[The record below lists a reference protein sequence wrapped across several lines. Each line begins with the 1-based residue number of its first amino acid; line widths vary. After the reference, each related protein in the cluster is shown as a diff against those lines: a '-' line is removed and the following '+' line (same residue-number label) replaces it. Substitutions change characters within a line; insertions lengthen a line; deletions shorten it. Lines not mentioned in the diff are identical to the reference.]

1 MKIAKWLL
9 LAACALV
16 CCACSKSP
24 LAYVEEDA
32 DFIAYLNT
40 GADLDENEWKAVQR
54 FMDFKGSCENVK
66 DFNFWGT
73 DLKLHKAQVAFW
85 YKMKEKDSKYEID
98 PNSRRAV
105 IRFEDYPVEKFIGN
119 AAKDHRGAKIEEEEI
134 DGKPAYIF
142 KRDDTTFMT
151 IIQID
156 SKTAQIFFGKNEPG
170 DVLKAGNDSKLAG
183 KIDEDVIYATARSA
197 ASLRKEAELKEKAY
211 KEKRK
216 GIKEGDMD
224 KKAKEELKERDI
236 QHKALKFGDE
246 ITSLYLDGD
255 ELRKE
260 TIRDAEEIVD

>member
-54 FMDFKGSCENVK
+54 FMDFNGSCENVK
-66 DFNFWGT
+66 GFDFWGT

-119 AAKDHRGAKIEEEEI
+119 AAKNHRSAKIEEEEI

-156 SKTAQIFFGKNEPG
+156 SKTAQIFFSKNEPG

-183 KIDEDVIYATARSA
+183 KIDEDVICATARSA
-197 ASLRKEAELKEKAY
+197 ASLRKEAELNEKAY
-211 KEKRK
+211 KESKK
-216 GIKEGDMD
+216 NQEDD
-224 KKAKEELKERDI
+224 DSKKAKEERKEQDI
-236 QHKALKFGDE
+236 LHKALKFGDE

-255 ELRKE
+255 ELREE